1 VGRVAGRRLAITHKR
16 PIQEPAN
23 STVNDWHGQ
32 KVADDMELADEL
44 MEETEG
50 DADEAEERFR
60 ERSAAND
67 PERDINRPKP
77 S

>member
-1 VGRVAGRRLAITHKR
+1 MARDRQIE
-16 PIQEPAN
+16 EPPN
-23 STVNDWHGQ
+23 STVEDWHGQ
-32 KVADDMELADEL
+32 KVDDDMELADEL
-44 MEETEG
+44 MEETG
-50 DADEAEERFR
+50 GDEAEAEKRFR

>member
-1 VGRVAGRRLAITHKR
+1 MTQNR
-16 PIQEPAN
+16 PIQEPSN

-50 DADEAEERFR
+50 DVDEAEKRFR
-60 ERSAAND
+60 ERSADND

>member
-1 VGRVAGRRLAITHKR
+1 MARDRQIE
-16 PIQEPAN
+16 EPPN
-23 STVNDWHGQ
+23 STVEDWHGQ
-32 KVADDMELADEL
+32 KVADDAELADEL
-44 MEETEG
+44 MEETGG
-50 DADEAEERFR
+50 DEEEAEKRFR